1 MTKLFFT
8 SKGGRGRDVCVSVIV
23 NASAG
28 VIMIVSAIVSV
39 IMIIVIFLSSRIM
52 MLTVMKNT
60 KNPVKFWFL
69 KNFLSPTMTVMIND
83 FTSDPV
89 NIAWSLTV

>member
-1 MTKLFFT
+1 
-8 SKGGRGRDVCVSVIV
+8 
-23 NASAG
+23 
-28 VIMIVSAIVSV
+28 
-39 IMIIVIFLSSRIM
+39 
-52 MLTVMKNT
+52 MKNT

-89 NIAWSLTV
+89 NIAWSLKVWNLIISEELKEVMSLEFICFSWLEKAYH